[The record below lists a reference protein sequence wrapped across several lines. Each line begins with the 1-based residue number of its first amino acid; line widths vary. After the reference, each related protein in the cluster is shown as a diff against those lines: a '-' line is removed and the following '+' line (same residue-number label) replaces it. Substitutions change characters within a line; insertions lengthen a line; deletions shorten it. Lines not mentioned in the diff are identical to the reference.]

1 MSIEDI
7 LDAYKERSKKP
18 EPEPAPEPR
27 SGKLDGKT
35 ATKKVWAALKDKI
48 DTLYEDGKEEEDEDD
63 VLPFMCL
70 EWEFIGNYIFNMMS
84 LASAMSESGDS
95 LSGLAARDYK
105 EAWQVLNTMGEDVP
119 GIGCGDTDLLRKYG
133 EYLEVEASV
142 KSSVREEDILPTMHT
157 LAKLMITELKGD
169 FQTAADYRKGL
180 KEEMNPVQMIFNM
193 KKWNEEDDTME
204 WAKSKVEFFGAL
216 QSQLDTARGYLEGKS
231 KYL

>member
-18 EPEPAPEPR
+18 DPEPAPEPS

-48 DTLYEDGKEEEDEDD
+48 DTLYENGKEEDDD
-63 VLPFMCL
+63 VQPFMCL

-169 FQTAADYRKGL
+169 FQNAADYRKGL
-180 KEEMNPVQMIFNM
+180 KEDINPFTILFNN
-193 KKWNEEDDTME
+193 KKWSNENEAME
-204 WAKSKVEFFGAL
+204 WAESKVEFLTAL